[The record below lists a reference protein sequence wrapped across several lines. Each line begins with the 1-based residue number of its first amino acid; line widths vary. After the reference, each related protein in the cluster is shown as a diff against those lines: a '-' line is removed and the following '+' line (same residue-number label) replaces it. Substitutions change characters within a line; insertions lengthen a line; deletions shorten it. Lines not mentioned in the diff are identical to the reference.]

1 MVAVPRVAPG
11 SHREVSLCS
20 YRSTSKKL
28 PFSNSHHSSH
38 VLLSSLCPFCHF
50 FPSSKKW
57 MGIVSRGITLES
69 QNKRQA
75 SLLAHTLTESR
86 GFPGLS
92 ASLPLA
98 LFSGLALAAAML
110 LFINQGGSCG
120 RPRLATCPQLSA
132 ECSKHY
138 WEHKSWPS
146 DSIDSYSGRKKKK
159 GRRAMY
165 QEKKNFLALL
175 LKSIAHHQLMLV
187 GELTIWPCQ
196 THLPYYVCFEAQM

>member
-38 VLLSSLCPFCHF
+38 VLFSSLCPFCHF

-86 GFPGLS
+86 GWS
-92 ASLPLA
+92 
-98 LFSGLALAAAML
+98 FSKPSTGFA
-110 LFINQGGSCG
+110 FRISFGSCN
-120 RPRLATCPQLSA
+120 AFV
-132 ECSKHY
+132 
-138 WEHKSWPS
+138 HKS
-146 DSIDSYSGRKKKK
+146 GR
-159 GRRAMY
+159 
-165 QEKKNFLALL
+165 
-175 LKSIAHHQLMLV
+175 
-187 GELTIWPCQ
+187 ELWQ
-196 THLPYYVCFEAQM
+196 TEAGHVSPAIS